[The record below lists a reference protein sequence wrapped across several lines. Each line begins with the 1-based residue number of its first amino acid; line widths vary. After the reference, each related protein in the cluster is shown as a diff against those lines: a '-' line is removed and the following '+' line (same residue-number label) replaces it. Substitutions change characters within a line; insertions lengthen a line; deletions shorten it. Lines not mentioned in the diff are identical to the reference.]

1 MTYPQHQSRRLRR
14 TPQLRTMMAE
24 TTLSASHLVLPLFVC
39 EGANVRKPVAAI
51 PGTSLLAGRALAR
64 EAIAARDAGI
74 PAVLLFAV
82 VPETR
87 KDPQASFALDPANPV
102 CTAIRTL
109 KRAVPDL
116 AIVADLCLCEYTSHR
131 HCGILKNGHIDNEDT
146 LQVLAPAAVRLAEAG
161 ADIIAPA
168 GVMDGVVA
176 TLRRALD
183 LAGASHVSLMP
194 YSAKFASRFYGPFK
208 VATRSA
214 PSESLHATHQ
224 LNVANTREA
233 LRQIRTDVAE
243 GADIVIVKPAMTSLD
258 IIALARRETDVP
270 LAGYD
275 VSGSYKMMMDCTAH
289 DQQSR
294 EAMMMEAL
302 TCINRAGADLII
314 TYYAREAAR
323 ILGR

>member
-1 MTYPQHQSRRLRR
+1 MTYPHRQSRRLRR
-14 TPQLRTMMAE
+14 TPQVRTMMAE
-24 TTLSASHLVLPLFVC
+24 TKLSASHLVLPLFVC
-39 EGANVRKPVAAI
+39 EGTNVRKPVAAL
-51 PGTSLLAGRALAR
+51 PGVSLLAGRALAR

-74 PAVLLFAV
+74 PGVLLFAV
-82 VPETR
+82 VPEKR
-87 KDPQASFALDPANPV
+87 KDPQASFAQDPANPV
-102 CTAIRTL
+102 CTAIRKL
-109 KRAVPDL
+109 KQAVPDL
-116 AIVADLCLCEYTSHR
+116 AIIADLCLCEFTSHR
-131 HCGILKNGHIDNEDT
+131 HCGILKNGQIDNEET
-146 LQVLAPAAVRLAEAG
+146 LQALAPAAVRLAEAG
-161 ADIIAPA
+161 ADMIAPS

-183 LAGASHVSLMP
+183 LAGASHVGLMP

-302 TCINRAGADLII
+302 TCINRAGANLII